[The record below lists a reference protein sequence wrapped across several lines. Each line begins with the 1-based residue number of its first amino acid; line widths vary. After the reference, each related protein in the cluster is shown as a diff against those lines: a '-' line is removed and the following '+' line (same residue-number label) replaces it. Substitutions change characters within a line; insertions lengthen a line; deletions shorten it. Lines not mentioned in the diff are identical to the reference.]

1 MEGIAGEAAHTR
13 RLSTG
18 RPHGAGEAIR
28 SGSLDDGLLQKVG
41 DPATAG
47 LPQFAV
53 TAITLPVG
61 GAGVGVFGG
70 VFGGVVGGTT
80 TG

>member
-28 SGSLDDGLLQKVG
+28 SGSLDDGL
-41 DPATAG
+41 DEC
-47 LPQFAV
+47 
-53 TAITLPVG
+53 G
-61 GAGVGVFGG
+61 GGESDGVGNEQRRSVYRLLDHIIYTLAQSGRS
-70 VFGGVVGGTT
+70 
-80 TG
+80 